1 MGIPDP
7 RGVLL
12 RGGIRIACAS
22 FAAVASLWLL
32 AAPARADVTAVSG
45 GAFGESVDVTP
56 LPPAAHITS
65 GPLPEVTL
73 PSNGASPPLTNSA
86 LSACVPAVTCAL
98 LQTAV
103 LNVSTQGSTGPSGGS
118 QSSAS
123 VLTVDALKGT
133 AAELTATAVSSQ
145 CRVTSTS
152 ASGSTTIVGG
162 SFGGQSL
169 AANPPPNTTLNV
181 DGITLILNEQ
191 KTTGGAG
198 NFSMTVNAVHLI
210 LTGALGSGD
219 IIISQSRCGEQGPNV
234 TIPFAP
240 IGIVGTS
247 AVVGAV
253 LVRRQWK
260 RRGGNGGAV
269 AGQA

>member
-1 MGIPDP
+1 MGTSHP

-12 RGGIRIACAS
+12 LRRGVGIAIAS
-22 FAAVASLWLL
+22 FAAIASFWLL

-45 GAFGESVDVTP
+45 GAFGESVNVTP
-56 LPPAAHITS
+56 LEAANVKS
-65 GPLPEVTL
+65 GPLPTVTL
-73 PSNGASPPLTNSA
+73 PAAGGGPFTNSA
-86 LSACVPAVTCAL
+86 LSACVPSPGCAL
-98 LQTAV
+98 LQAGV
-103 LNVSTQGSTGPSGGS
+103 LNVSTQGSTGATGGS

-123 VLTVDALKGT
+123 VANVDALKGS

-145 CRVTSTS
+145 CRVTGNS
-152 ASGSTTIVGG
+152 ASGSTTLVGG

-169 AANPPPNTTLNV
+169 AANPPPNTTLSI

-191 KTTGGAG
+191 KTTGGPG

-210 LTGALGSGD
+210 LSGELGSGD
-219 IIISQSRCGEQGPNV
+219 IIISQSRCGERGPNV

-260 RRGGNGGAV
+260 RHDGDGASA
-269 AGQA
+269 AGKA